1 MTGVEQSVTY
11 HPINDANN
19 AHILEIEFPEG
30 HDKEE
35 VTKIL
40 KQAGKS
46 GRHAEFFNRSGV
58 YVYFLTHKDKK
69 TKLDVK
75 KVYVGQATQLESRAL
90 NKARLKN
97 ERVSKVLLFST
108 KRKQQFDESEI
119 QHLEYYI
126 LQRLNNSTMPVKN
139 AQSVAPSIT
148 TKKRT
153 SGVEDWFESMG
164 DYLQGR
170 FGGLFDNA
178 SPIGFD
184 VEIELRKRDNKT
196 QYCIGKARYNPSTER
211 VLILSEHTVASYR
224 RWQVPLTYQKVKS
237 EMITSGLL
245 KLEPGR
251 YGKHSHDGYVFTKDL
266 VLMNISEATTIILN
280 APQATNK
287 WFIEGTDITLQEYL
301 KKM

>member
-1 MTGVEQSVTY
+1 
-11 HPINDANN
+11 
-19 AHILEIEFPEG
+19 
-30 HDKEE
+30 
-35 VTKIL
+35 
-40 KQAGKS
+40 
-46 GRHAEFFNRSGV
+46 
-58 YVYFLTHKDKK
+58 
-69 TKLDVK
+69 
-75 KVYVGQATQLESRAL
+75 
-90 NKARLKN
+90 
-97 ERVSKVLLFST
+97 
-108 KRKQQFDESEI
+108 
-119 QHLEYYI
+119 
-126 LQRLNNSTMPVKN
+126 MPVKN

-178 SPIGFD
+178 SPVGFD
-184 VEIELRKRDNKT
+184 VEIEPGQEITKRNIALEKHDTTPPLNE
-196 QYCIGKARYNPSTER
+196 C
-211 VLILSEHTVASYR
+211 LFSEHTVASYR

-237 EMITSGLL
+237 AMITSGLL

-301 KKM
+301 KRCDFMNEQDLEHLAMAWFKQLGYQTLHGPDIEPGGTVQERSEYSK